1 MLKTQWKKQ
10 AKEILALAQ
19 ENGVKSNFLFSTTFD
34 RYMTQLELLERLKD
48 RLKDEDL
55 IIEKEYLKG
64 SRNSYANPALSEFNK
79 TTDSANK
86 SASTLIRI
94 INSFITG
101 DDSTEED
108 PLIKILNGNS
118 EEDDDSL

>member
-1 MLKTQWKKQ
+1 
-10 AKEILALAQ
+10 
-19 ENGVKSNFLFSTTFD
+19 
-34 RYMTQLELLERLKD
+34 MTQLELLERLKE
-48 RLKDEDL
+48 EDL

-108 PLIKILNGNS
+108 PLIKILIRDTECSRSRSNFKI
-118 EEDDDSL
+118 